1 MVNLAR
7 VSWLAAAVLLTAGP
21 VAGEPRQEARPT
33 ICSHDLG
40 LQLALSAKAFLART
54 LLQVQLVPTQLAAF
68 ESLRAVFEGQVDK
81 VRGICTDAKLR
92 TPTEELEIALQQ
104 IDASLN
110 AIQVTKSAAGAFYAT
125 LSAEQKSQLGPF
137 EPWFVLATSVWSDW
151 ALGARSGRSA
161 DVQRWG
167 APRTLSQEECA
178 ASGCVCIAGNCYA
191 LPPSAFEEW
200 GWQRRWRDQKD
211 FGKLWTE

>member
-7 VSWLAAAVLLTAGP
+7 VSWLVAAVLLTAGP
-21 VAGEPRQEARPT
+21 VAGESRQEVQPT
-33 ICSHDLG
+33 ICSADHG

-54 LLQVQLVPTQLAAF
+54 LLQVQLAPTQLAAF
-68 ESLRAVFEGQVDK
+68 ESFRAVFEGEVDK
-81 VRGICTDAKLR
+81 VRSICTDAKLR
-92 TPTEELEIALQQ
+92 APTEELEIVLQQ

-110 AIQVTKSAAGAFYAT
+110 AILVTKSAAGAFYAT
-125 LSAEQKSQLGPF
+125 LSAEQKSQLGPY
-137 EPWFVLATSVWSDW
+137 EPWFVLASLIWSGW
-151 ALGARSGRSA
+151 ALGTRSGRPA

-167 APRTLSQEECA
+167 APRPLSQDECA

-191 LPPSAFEEW
+191 LPPSTLEEW